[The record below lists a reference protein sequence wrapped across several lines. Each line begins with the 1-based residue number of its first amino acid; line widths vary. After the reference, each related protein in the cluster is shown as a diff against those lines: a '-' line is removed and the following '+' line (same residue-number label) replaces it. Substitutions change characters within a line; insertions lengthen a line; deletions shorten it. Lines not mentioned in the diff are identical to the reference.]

1 MGLFKKAPSP
11 HQTALAMVGARP
23 GDRVLVAGRPEP
35 AVVAELARIT
45 GLSGQTI
52 IAIETASK
60 APYDAAAADAG
71 VLVEHV
77 ETGAAPATLPD
88 TGGNHDVVVLHF
100 DLAPLDDQT
109 RDALAARAMA
119 LLRPGG
125 RVIVIEGRKKG
136 GWFSGTTPT
145 LAADVVLGLLQRAGG
160 HAVRTLGSADGISY
174 FEARKTR

>member
-1 MGLFKKAPSP
+1 
-11 HQTALAMVGARP
+11 
-23 GDRVLVAGRPEP
+23 
-35 AVVAELARIT
+35 
-45 GLSGQTI
+45 
-52 IAIETASK
+52 
-60 APYDAAAADAG
+60 
-71 VLVEHV
+71 
-77 ETGAAPATLPD
+77 LPD

-109 RDALAARAMA
+109 RDALAARAME

-125 RVIVIEGRKKG
+125 RVIVIEGRRQS
-136 GWFSGTTPT
+136 GWFSGKTPT